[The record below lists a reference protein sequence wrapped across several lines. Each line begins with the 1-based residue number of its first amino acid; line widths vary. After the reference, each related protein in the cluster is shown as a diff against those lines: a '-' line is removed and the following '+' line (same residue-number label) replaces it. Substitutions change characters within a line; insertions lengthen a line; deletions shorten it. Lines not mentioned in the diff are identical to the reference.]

1 MNLTISIQGTANETA
16 ITKFERQ
23 GRDDFDYNKALKAA
37 VANWF
42 QQDDPRWFERDEIFH
57 ANGILL
63 DKKTKV
69 TVTCDGKKVDSFK
82 PADCLEIIKVTKSA
96 TNFVSRDER
105 GILAMENSDQLGAAT
120 VAGSVD
126 SYDRSRLAF
135 EVAVI
140 RATAQYDNLPAIKY
154 YIITGVTGF
163 EWGGVESSEATGR
176 VLTDAGIPYDSPK
189 LEYDAA
195 SAARFRTTFLR

>member
-69 TVTCDGKKVDSFK
+69 TVTGDGKKD
-82 PADCLEIIKVTKSA
+82 
-96 TNFVSRDER
+96 R
-105 GILAMENSDQLGAAT
+105 QL
-120 VAGSVD
+120 
-126 SYDRSRLAF
+126 
-135 EVAVI
+135 
-140 RATAQYDNLPAIKY
+140 Q
-154 YIITGVTGF
+154 
-163 EWGGVESSEATGR
+163 TGR
-176 VLTDAGIPYDSPK
+176 LSGSHQGQ
-189 LEYDAA
+189 
-195 SAARFRTTFLR
+195 